1 MLRPASPLQSHAGH
15 VLGCRLGRWGHARCI
30 GLALCRGSVHYETE
44 ILLRLDDNLEVDAVS
59 LGLDLTLRDL
69 QGQLKK
75 AGHPWEIAK
84 ARAHTHIPHTS
95 MAQNM

>member
-1 MLRPASPLQSHAGH
+1 
-15 VLGCRLGRWGHARCI
+15 
-30 GLALCRGSVHYETE
+30 VHYEAE

-75 AGHPWEIAK
+75 AGHPWEVAK
-84 ARAHTHIPHTS
+84 VGILLSLCCMSRFLVCMHKAAP
-95 MAQNM
+95 AA

>member
-1 MLRPASPLQSHAGH
+1 MSLD
-15 VLGCRLGRWGHARCI
+15 V
-30 GLALCRGSVHYETE
+30 CRGSIHYETE

-84 ARAHTHIPHTS
+84 ACACSLSHQTLL
-95 MAQNM
+95 